1 MEHEDNAQFDYL
13 NRFADNMQQIAGG
26 AGNAA
31 DVAGELVPNIAAAS
45 VKSGEHEDDEEW
57 KYRHEVQQS
66 EKQQQ
71 QHLGSFGEEE
81 DFGANVA
88 GNGNGNGFGHHEA
101 ELLIGNGLGNGGGA
115 AAGFSLAYEDED
127 VEVIKN
133 DGDFSTNSNTTT
145 STGEVAGL
153 ERQDQQQLLLEPQQD
168 LLQQQQQQELLHQQ
182 EDEDEASSV
191 ATTYGTSS
199 LSENNPT
206 PLDHEVVGG
215 QQQEEQTHDLLEAFD
230 NKENN
235 DPVVDTEESHSQLN
249 PNAVAFVP
257 NFGSQPSSPLP
268 REEGEPILGLN
279 ARQLIGGPLDDMVAE
294 SPRKGSARDNMDAI
308 AVPDEIE
315 FDIEADKR
323 PHELEQDNDV
333 FSEGNLEQQLL
344 NGAGSGII
352 LGGAPV
358 LEDVLDHGPETSV
371 DLDLPMDHISA
382 SNDDIMKQSIYGEHN
397 ASIED
402 ILNSVQP
409 LPTQSSEDF
418 AEKELLNVEEKE
430 HVSQSPSTEE
440 LQYQAN
446 DDQDQIQAQHQQ
458 QLFGSAPEDPMQASF
473 YLEHTSSD
481 AHQQQQQHQEEDV
494 EQLPADSSD
503 PFAQNVNDQSL
514 LLDTSAP
521 LFSPEEIAPESKLDL
536 ELEPQQA
543 DIVDITPSPLSSTEE
558 KHLVEDTKETFE
570 QETLLFEPVVDAGAP
585 PQVEEYAAFN
595 AASGYEAQSAQEEE
609 EEDFAPS
616 PGINPFAAPFTPA
629 HLAEEVIVA
638 QEQQPSIEQPEIQEN
653 FNELQLQEEQIEE
666 EYKISP
672 EPEAEAATPSARS
685 PTLLLLLLLR
695 LQLRL
700 RLLHPFSMASRAMR
714 TQSQLPWRWRLRSHR
729 CCSTRNQLWR
739 HQPFQSPS
747 CPSLK

>member
-1 MEHEDNAQFDYL
+1 MEHEDNAQFDNYM
-13 NRFADNMQQIAGG
+13 NRFAENIQQIAGG

-31 DVAGELVPNIAAAS
+31 DAAGELVPNIGTAS

-57 KYRHEVQQS
+57 KYRHEVLQS

-71 QHLGSFGEEE
+71 QQHLGGFGEE

-88 GNGNGNGFGHHEA
+88 GNGNGNGTGNGFGHHEA

-115 AAGFSLAYEDED
+115 AAGFSLVYEDED

-153 ERQDQQQLLLEPQQD
+153 ERHDQQQLLLEPQRD
-168 LLQQQQQQELLHQQ
+168 LLQQQQELLHQQ

-206 PLDHEVVGG
+206 PLDQEVVGG
-215 QQQEEQTHDLLEAFD
+215 QQEEQEQAQDLLEAFD

-235 DPVVDTEESHSQLN
+235 DPVDDPEESHSQLN

-268 REEGEPILGLN
+268 MEGEPVLGLN
-279 ARQLIGGPLDDMVAE
+279 PRQLIGGPLDDMVAE

-308 AVPDEIE
+308 AVPDERE
-315 FDIEADKR
+315 FDIEAAKR
-323 PHELEQDNDV
+323 PHELEQENDV
-333 FSEGNLEQQLL
+333 FSDGNLEQQLL
-344 NGAGSGII
+344 NGAGAGIV
-352 LGGAPV
+352 LGAAPV

-371 DLDLPMDHISA
+371 DLDLPVDQIIA
-382 SNDDIMKQSIYGEHN
+382 SNDIMKQSFYGEHN

-418 AEKELLNVEEKE
+418 GAAEKELLNVEEKE

-446 DDQDQIQAQHQQ
+446 DDQDQIQIQQIQHQQ

-473 YLEHTSSD
+473 YLEHTSSE
-481 AHQQQQQHQEEDV
+481 AHQQQQDQQRPDEDLS
-494 EQLPADSSD
+494 QLPGDSSD

-521 LFSPEEIAPESKLDL
+521 LFSPEEIAPVSKLDASAPPFVPDENAPVAKL

-570 QETLLFEPVVDAGAP
+570 QETLLFEPVVEAGAP
-585 PQVEEYAAFN
+585 PQNKLSQYLLHVPRKDCRSL
-595 AASGYEAQSAQEEE
+595 SGCDTCNKAKHHQPKTAIGNGHRN
-609 EEDFAPS
+609 
-616 PGINPFAAPFTPA
+616 PGTS
-629 HLAEEVIVA
+629 HLQLAENNLVALVLASLEDASKRTPKELLAFAKNTSIVDD
-638 QEQQPSIEQPEIQEN
+638 
-653 FNELQLQEEQIEE
+653 F
-666 EYKISP
+666 K
-672 EPEAEAATPSARS
+672 T
-685 PTLLLLLLLR
+685 
-695 LQLRL
+695 
-700 RLLHPFSMASRAMR
+700 
-714 TQSQLPWRWRLRSHR
+714 
-729 CCSTRNQLWR
+729 
-739 HQPFQSPS
+739 
-747 CPSLK
+747 